1 MHFSDNFVHEKGLE
15 STKIIKIVLAWVN
28 ETRIFHEKLDIGQL
42 HKKHFSPVEKTRIWT
57 VTYKKL
63 QLYNVGFFLKLDLQI
78 LIKSIYLE
86 GEGSHTRLS

>member
-1 MHFSDNFVHEKGLE
+1 MHFSDNFVDEKGLE

-28 ETRIFHEKLDIGQL
+28 ETRITKQL

-63 QLYNVGFFLKLDLQI
+63 QLYNVGFFLMLDLQI